1 MKISCLELSTVIWL
15 QDMRRSHADPQS
27 SSKQQEQQHQ
37 QQRTQQEQH
46 VQQQVPA
53 TIAVHQEWDLGV
65 AVVGSA
71 SFTAAATSLVGALH
85 VFGRLVVV
93 GVVVV
98 VTLFLFFLVVLL
110 LVVVVVVVLW
120 WFRFVSLAGRYT
132 TPRLSYDSTY
142 TSVCTG

>member
-98 VTLFLFFLVVLL
+98 VTLFFVLL
-110 LVVVVVVVLW
+110 GGAATGGGGGLVVVS
-120 WFRFVSLAGRYT
+120 FRFTRRTIYD
-132 TPRLSYDSTY
+132 TPA
-142 TSVCTG
+142 VV